1 MLSENKFLGSPLLKK
16 TDGQPYPIRH
26 IQVSMKYNF
35 GLDAM
40 NNPRKSISGDTQI
53 LKSLFRFKEDIRA
66 GGPEV
71 LKIEVFLSRIGYNDE
86 ENMYIQK
93 ISESQNM
100 KMRQKDGRSRQEI
113 LRY

>member
-1 MLSENKFLGSPLLKK
+1 MN
-16 TDGQPYPIRH
+16 
-26 IQVSMKYNF
+26 YNF

-53 LKSLFRFKEDIRA
+53 LKSLFRFKEDM
-66 GGPEV
+66 GGPEDRG
-71 LKIEVFLSRIGYNDE
+71 LSVSNRVQRRRK
-86 ENMYIQK
+86 YIQK

-100 KMRQKDGRSRQEI
+100 RMRQKDGRSRQEI

>member
-1 MLSENKFLGSPLLKK
+1 MN
-16 TDGQPYPIRH
+16 
-26 IQVSMKYNF
+26 YNF